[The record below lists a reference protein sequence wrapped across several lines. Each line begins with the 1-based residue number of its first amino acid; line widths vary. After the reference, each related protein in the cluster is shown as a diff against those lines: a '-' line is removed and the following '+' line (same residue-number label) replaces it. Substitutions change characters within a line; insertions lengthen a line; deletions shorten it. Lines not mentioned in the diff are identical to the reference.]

1 MHKQS
6 IYRVVCNRKQGRKRG
21 AQLGIQ
27 LHIRRAHYT
36 LLGDLGPQEHT
47 NTYLALSTFG
57 SKAMNAHSTTIR
69 FAWTPSF
76 LACLL
81 CFGSRSAKALYGVA
95 LLIAPS
101 APSGPFWE
109 RCAGM
114 EFAGIG
120 GLG

>member
-6 IYRVVCNRKQGRKRG
+6 IYRAVCNRKQERKRG

-47 NTYLALSTFG
+47 STYLALSAFG
-57 SKAMNAHSTTIR
+57 SKAMNAYSTTIR

-81 CFGSRSAKALYGVA
+81 YFGSRSAKALYGVE

-101 APSGPFWE
+101 APSGPFGRGAQGWNSPE
-109 RCAGM
+109 LAG
-114 EFAGIG
+114 
-120 GLG
+120 